1 MRYKSVILR
10 IKVTSCYNNER
21 EQERKFNKSK
31 KALFLERT
39 FKYLYQ
45 RGGET
50 HYMIVLLKDWFA
62 IIPSRTLNIKNDRI
76 YWENKLK

>member
-21 EQERKFNKSK
+21 VRELKFNKGK

-50 HYMIVLLKDWFA
+50 HYMIVLLNDWFA
-62 IIPSRTLNIKNDRI
+62 IIPSKTLSIKD
-76 YWENKLK
+76 Y

>member
-1 MRYKSVILR
+1 MLLNLAMQLCIVILH

-21 EQERKFNKSK
+21 VQELKFNKSK

-50 HYMIVLLKDWFA
+50 HYMIVLLNDWFA
-62 IIPSRTLNIKNDRI
+62 IIPSKTLSIKD
-76 YWENKLK
+76 Y

>member
-1 MRYKSVILR
+1 MTWLKPAMRYKSVILC

-21 EQERKFNKSK
+21 VQELKFNKSK

-50 HYMIVLLKDWFA
+50 HYMIVLLNDWFA
-62 IIPSRTLNIKNDRI
+62 IIPSKTLSIKD
-76 YWENKLK
+76 Y

>member
-1 MRYKSVILR
+1 MLLNLAMQLCIVILTV
-10 IKVTSCYNNER
+10 KVTSCYNNER
-21 EQERKFNKSK
+21 VQELKFNKSE

-50 HYMIVLLKDWFA
+50 HYMIVLLNDWFA
-62 IIPSRTLNIKNDRI
+62 IIPSKTLSIKD
-76 YWENKLK
+76 Y

>member
-21 EQERKFNKSK
+21 VQELKFNKSK
-31 KALFLERT
+31 KTLFLERT

-45 RGGET
+45 SRGEIY
-50 HYMIVLLKDWFA
+50 YMIVLLNDWFA
-62 IIPSRTLNIKNDRI
+62 TIPSKTLSIKD
-76 YWENKLK
+76 Y

>member
-1 MRYKSVILR
+1 MRYKSIILH

-21 EQERKFNKSK
+21 VQEHKFNKNK

-45 RGGET
+45 SGGEIY
-50 HYMIVLLKDWFA
+50 YMIVLLNDWFVT
-62 IIPSRTLNIKNDRI
+62 IPSKTLSIKD
-76 YWENKLK
+76 Y

>member
-1 MRYKSVILR
+1 MRYRSVILR

-21 EQERKFNKSK
+21 VQELKFNKSK

-45 RGGET
+45 SRGKT
-50 HYMIVLLKDWFA
+50 HYMIVILDDWFST
-62 IIPSRTLNIKNDRI
+62 IPFKTLSMKNYKNLRKT
-76 YWENKLK
+76 N